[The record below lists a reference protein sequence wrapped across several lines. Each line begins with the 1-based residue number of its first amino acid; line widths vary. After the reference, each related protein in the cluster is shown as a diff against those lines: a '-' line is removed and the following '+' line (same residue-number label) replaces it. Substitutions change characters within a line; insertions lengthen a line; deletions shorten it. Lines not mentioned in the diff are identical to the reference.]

1 MGEEV
6 FAGRVRAADLRAL
19 VECGRPVRYD
29 AGDFLMR
36 QGEPGDCVVLVY
48 SGRVKV
54 VARDGAGHERLLGIR
69 GSGELLGEMSC
80 VDDGPRSASV
90 VAHDPVSATKI
101 SKGRFVGIMG
111 ERPEIAREV
120 VRQVSQRLRD
130 AERRQAELTS
140 DTVDTRVARVLAE
153 LAEVFAQDTGRGP
166 RGVFVPLGQEELA
179 QLAAASHVSTQRAL
193 RTLRRRGL
201 VTTGYGRVDIPCL
214 GCFTALSGLN
224 TAKDVRGCGGRG
236 ACPQG

>member
-1 MGEEV
+1 MGGKV

-19 VECGRPVRYD
+19 VECGRTVRY
-29 AGDFLMR
+29 APGDHLMR
-36 QGEPGDCVVLVY
+36 QGDPGDCVLLVG

-101 SKGRFVGIMG
+101 AKARFMGIMG
-111 ERPEIAREV
+111 ERPAIAREV

-130 AERRQAELTS
+130 AERKQSELTS
-140 DTVDTRVARVLAE
+140 DSVDTRVARVLAE
-153 LAEVFAQDTGRGP
+153 LVGLFADDSALGP
-166 RGVFVPLGQEELA
+166 RGVTVPLGQEELA
-179 QLAAASHVSTQRAL
+179 QLAAASHVSAQRAL
-193 RTLRRRGL
+193 RGLRARGL

-224 TAKDVRGCGGRG
+224 PAKDVRGCGGRG